1 MCQIIIRFA
10 SQFKKNQ
17 HIIYS
22 DCFRITNQ
30 LFSYFMSL
38 DMLTKNMQWE
48 LIIRGYAYI
57 LIIENRRNDRKS
69 IKSFF
74 HGRKY
79 HKNCKQV
86 LLIFFKCQIYS
97 CQIRDIYSSQFYCNK
112 FAADVYGYICPSRS
126 NYMHFVLKLHLLKIL
141 YTKNQQQT
149 LKVLLLKLNE
159 PYFMNLPYAILTDKI
174 GLVMF
179 LAIFSNQ

>member
-1 MCQIIIRFA
+1 MISPCTLRRSLFQAMTLQFIIVNSLGADSDKFLDN
-10 SQFKKNQ
+10 KNFH
-17 HIIYS
+17 HITNGVDHNNLLNDYPFLTCIPLLYLRRINILYS

-79 HKNCKQV
+79 HKNCK
-86 LLIFFKCQIYS
+86 
-97 CQIRDIYSSQFYCNK
+97 
-112 FAADVYGYICPSRS
+112 
-126 NYMHFVLKLHLLKIL
+126 
-141 YTKNQQQT
+141 
-149 LKVLLLKLNE
+149 
-159 PYFMNLPYAILTDKI
+159 
-174 GLVMF
+174 
-179 LAIFSNQ
+179 